1 MTSTPTPS
9 QNLTR
14 TNTTKMTIPK
24 LDIYPPLI
32 NTPCPAAT
40 TLEDL
45 LILWNCPS
53 TGAITTRT
61 SLPSGFPHDDTKNL
75 YVFYDSSSHTV
86 SSSTNPSSPSSAT
99 PTHNATLNSLGYSP
113 LPLQTYLNFIQTI
126 TTFHPPPPPPNNNN
140 NGRSSS
146 RSKTIIISVT
156 GSAEDVAQCYLHI
169 ARLQSVLFLSTS
181 LSFGVKVAM
190 EINLSCPNIPH
201 HPPPAYSRDA
211 LIRYLDSLAGAIKAA
226 EAEGLPRIPVGLKTP
241 PYTYETQFLGLMEA
255 LEVSASAS
263 GAASLSTSTRN
274 EKEKQEEEEEEEEEE
289 ENKEPQCPISFITA
303 TNTLGSCLAFTAF
316 TPSTKDSTYS
326 QEALPTELGTG
337 GLAGAPL
344 HPLALGNV
352 KTLRKMLDERVEKL
366 GHQIQVIGVGGVLDA
381 QGYRRMRMAGAD
393 VVGLASGL
401 LLKGVKV
408 FEEIEKGVG
417 EGGW

>member
-14 TNTTKMTIPK
+14 TNITKMTIPK
-24 LDIYPPLI
+24 LNIHPPLI

-61 SLPSGFPHDDTKNL
+61 SLLSGFPHDDTKNL

-86 SSSTNPSSPSSAT
+86 SSSTNPSPPSSAT
-99 PTHNATLNSLGYSP
+99 PTQNATLNSLGYSP
-113 LPLQTYLNFIQTI
+113 LPLQTYLDFIRTI
-126 TTFHPPPPPPNNNN
+126 AVYHSPPPPPPNNHK
-140 NGRSSS
+140 GRSIG

-169 ARLQSVLFLSTS
+169 ARLQSEFLYVTS
-181 LSFGVKVAM
+181 SSSPSFVVKVAM

-211 LIRYLDSLAGAIKAA
+211 LVRYLEELKKAIKAA

-255 LEVSASAS
+255 LEASASAT
-263 GAASLSTSTRN
+263 ALASERN
-274 EKEKQEEEEEEEEEE
+274 KKQEE
-289 ENKEPQCPISFITA
+289 KELQCPITFLTA

-316 TPSTKDSTYS
+316 TGFTDDFT
-326 QEALPTELGTG
+326 QAALPTDLGTG

-352 KTLRKMLDERVEKL
+352 KTLRKMLDEREKTL
-366 GHQIQVIGVGGVLDA
+366 GHRIQIIGVGGVLDA
-381 QGYRRMRMAGAD
+381 QGYKRMRMAGAD

-401 LLKGVKV
+401 LLRGVKV

-417 EGGW
+417 GDW

>member
-14 TNTTKMTIPK
+14 TNITKMTTPK

-61 SLPSGFPHDDTKNL
+61 SLLSGFPHDDTKNL

-99 PTHNATLNSLGYSP
+99 PTQNATLNSLGYSP
-113 LPLQTYLNFIQTI
+113 LPLQTYLDFIRTI
-126 TTFHPPPPPPNNNN
+126 AEYHSPPPPNNHK
-140 NGRSSS
+140 GRSIG
-146 RSKTIIISVT
+146 RSKTIIVSVT

-169 ARLQSVLFLSTS
+169 ARLQSILFLSTS
-181 LSFGVKVAM
+181 LASGVKVAM

-211 LIRYLDSLAGAIKAA
+211 LVRYLGELKKAIKAA

-241 PYTYETQFLGLMEA
+241 PYTYETQFLGLVEA
-255 LEVSASAS
+255 LEVSASAT
-263 GAASLSTSTRN
+263 ALASERN
-274 EKEKQEEEEEEEEEE
+274 ENQEEE
-289 ENKEPQCPISFITA
+289 ENKEPQCPITFLTA

-316 TPSTKDSTYS
+316 TGFTDDFT
-326 QEALPTELGTG
+326 QAALPTELGIG

-352 KTLRKMLDERVEKL
+352 KTLRKMLDEREEKIGL
-366 GHQIQVIGVGGVLDA
+366 RVQIIGVGGVLDA
-381 QGYRRMRMAGAD
+381 QGYKRMRTAGAD

-408 FEEIEKGVG
+408 FEEIEKGLG

>member
-1 MTSTPTPS
+1 PIL
-9 QNLTR
+9 N
-14 TNTTKMTIPK
+14 IH
-24 LDIYPPLI
+24 PPLI

-61 SLPSGFPHDDTKNL
+61 SLLSGFPHDDTKNL

-99 PTHNATLNSLGYSP
+99 STQNATLNSLGYSP
-113 LPLQTYLNFIQTI
+113 LPLQTYLDFIRTI
-126 TTFHPPPPPPNNNN
+126 TT
-140 NGRSSS
+140 SSS
-146 RSKTIIISVT
+146 SKTIIISVT

-169 ARLQSVLFLSTS
+169 ARLQSELLYVTS
-181 LSFGVKVAM
+181 SPSFVVKLAM

-211 LIRYLDSLAGAIKAA
+211 LTRYLDFLAGAIEAA

-255 LEVSASAS
+255 LE
-263 GAASLSTSTRN
+263 
-274 EKEKQEEEEEEEEEE
+274 EEEEEE
-289 ENKEPQCPISFITA
+289 ENKEPKCPITFLTA

-401 LLKGVKV
+401 LLRGVKV